1 MPYKLTRY
9 EDLAV
14 GQRASFTKTITD
26 ADLGHFVAITGDTNP
41 LHVDEPYASQT
52 FFGGRIA
59 HGMLSAS
66 LFSTLVGLHL
76 PGIGAIYRSQT
87 LEFLRAHIAEAGTVP
102 LCGNSIGMDRRFL
115 AIHMPEIENFL
126 HYRSIDVST
135 MKELARRWYPDVLAA
150 APRKETG
157 HRALD
162 DITESVNEL
171 RYYRSSLFAPR
182 PAPEAQPEPE
192 AEPADQPAG

>member
-1 MPYKLTRY
+1 
-9 EDLAV
+9 
-14 GQRASFTKTITD
+14 
-26 ADLGHFVAITGDTNP
+26 
-41 LHVDEPYASQT
+41 
-52 FFGGRIA
+52 
-59 HGMLSAS
+59 
-66 LFSTLVGLHL
+66 
-76 PGIGAIYRSQT
+76 
-87 LEFLRAHIAEAGTVP
+87 
-102 LCGNSIGMDRRFL
+102 MDRRFL
-115 AIHMPEIENFL
+115 AIHMPEIEDFL

-182 PAPEAQPEPE
+182 TTTEGPANDGPATEGPTTDGPAT
-192 AEPADQPAG
+192 EPAAADSPATGSPA